1 MKILELKVDLK
12 LHHKTALVTGSTSGI
27 GEAIA
32 KTLAG
37 EGVKVVVHG
46 RREGEAKRVVEE
58 IVNTGSKASYVIG
71 DIATDAGADQVA
83 EAAIQAYGEIDILVN
98 NAGTYP
104 VKGWFEE
111 SADDW
116 NDVYNINVATMVR
129 MINRLVPPMQARRWG
144 RVISIASGVG
154 TKPQGG
160 MPAYSASKVANINL
174 AVSLAMTLA
183 DCGVT
188 SNAVSPGII
197 LSPGLH
203 DMFDKM
209 GVDSNLEVRAKMAAD
224 FAPNPAGRAGY
235 PQEVADAVVFLAS
248 GRADYITGQNLRVD
262 GGYVPTVN

>member
-1 MKILELKVDLK
+1 MDLK
-12 LHHKTALVTGSTSGI
+12 LQQKCALVTGSTSGI
-27 GEAIA
+27 GGAIA
-32 KTLAG
+32 KTLAE

-46 RREGEAKRVVEE
+46 RREAKAKRVVEE
-58 IVNTGSKASYVIG
+58 ITKAGGTAAFTIG

-83 EAAIQAYGEIDILVN
+83 EAAIQAFGGIDVLVN

-104 VKGWFEE
+104 AKGWFVE
-111 SADDW
+111 SPEDW

-129 MINRLVPPMQARRWG
+129 MINRLVPLMQERKWG
-144 RVISIASGVG
+144 RVIAIASGVG

-160 MPAYSASKVANINL
+160 MPAYSATKVANINL

-183 DCGVT
+183 DSGVT

-197 LSPGLH
+197 LTPGLH
-203 DMFDKM
+203 EMFDKM
-209 GVDSNLEVRAKMAAD
+209 SVDPDLEIRAKIAAEY
-224 FAPNPAGRAGY
+224 APNPLGRAGF
-235 PQEVADAVVFLAS
+235 PQEIADAVAFLAS

>member
-1 MKILELKVDLK
+1 VDLK
-12 LHHKTALVTGSTSGI
+12 LQHKRALVTGSTSGI

-32 KTLAG
+32 KTLSQ

-46 RREGEAKRVVEE
+46 RREVEAKRVVEE
-58 IVNTGSKASYVIG
+58 IAKAGGTATYAIG
-71 DIATDAGADQVA
+71 DLATDAGADHVSA
-83 EAAIQAYGEIDILVN
+83 AAIQAFGGIDILVN

-104 VKGWFEE
+104 AKGWFEE

-116 NDVYNINVATMVR
+116 NDAYNVNVATMVR
-129 MINRLVPPMQARRWG
+129 MINRLVPLMQERQWG
-144 RVISIASGVG
+144 RVIAIASGVG

-160 MPAYSASKVANINL
+160 MPAYSATKVANINL
-174 AVSLAMTLA
+174 AVSLAMALA
-183 DCGVT
+183 DSGVT

-197 LSPGLH
+197 LTPGLH

-235 PQEVADAVVFLAS
+235 PQEIADAVVFLAS

>member
-1 MKILELKVDLK
+1 MDLK
-12 LHHKTALVTGSTSGI
+12 LQHKRALVTGSTSGI

-32 KTLAG
+32 KTLSQ

-46 RREGEAKRVVEE
+46 RREVEAKRVVEE
-58 IVNTGSKASYVIG
+58 IAKSGGTATYAIG
-71 DIATDAGADQVA
+71 DLATDAGADHVSA
-83 EAAIQAYGEIDILVN
+83 AAIQAFGGIDILVN

-104 VKGWFEE
+104 AKGWFEE

-116 NDVYNINVATMVR
+116 NDVYNVNVATMVR
-129 MINRLVPPMQARRWG
+129 MINRLVPLMQERQWG
-144 RVISIASGVG
+144 RVIAIASGVG

-160 MPAYSASKVANINL
+160 MPAYSATKVANINL

-183 DCGVT
+183 DSGVT

-197 LSPGLH
+197 LTPGLH

-224 FAPNPAGRAGY
+224 FAPNPAERAGY
-235 PQEVADAVVFLAS
+235 PQEIADAVVFLAS

>member
-1 MKILELKVDLK
+1 MDLK
-12 LHHKTALVTGSTSGI
+12 LQQKCALVTGSTSGI

-32 KTLAG
+32 KTLAE

-46 RREGEAKRVVEE
+46 RREAEAKRVVEE
-58 IVNTGSKASYVIG
+58 ITKAGGSAAFAIG

-83 EAAIQAYGEIDILVN
+83 EAAIQAFGGIDILVN

-104 VKGWFEE
+104 AKGWFAE
-111 SADDW
+111 SPEDW
-116 NDVYNINVATMVR
+116 NDVYNVNVASMVR
-129 MINRLVPPMQARRWG
+129 MINRLVPLMQERKWG
-144 RVISIASGVG
+144 RVIAIASGVG

-160 MPAYSASKVANINL
+160 MPAYSATKAASINL

-183 DCGVT
+183 DSGVT

-197 LSPGLH
+197 LTPGIH
-203 DMFDKM
+203 EMFDKM
-209 GVDSNLEVRAKMAAD
+209 GVDSDLEVRAKMAAEHG
-224 FAPNPAGRAGY
+224 PNPLGRAGF
-235 PQEVADAVVFLAS
+235 PQEIADAVIFLAS

>member
-1 MKILELKVDLK
+1 VDLK
-12 LHHKTALVTGSTSGI
+12 LQHKRALVTGSTSGI

-32 KTLAG
+32 KTLSQ

-46 RREGEAKRVVEE
+46 RREVEAKRVVEE
-58 IVNTGSKASYVIG
+58 IAKAGGTATYAIG
-71 DIATDAGADQVA
+71 DIATDAGADHVSA
-83 EAAIQAYGEIDILVN
+83 AAIQAFGGIDILVN

-104 VKGWFEE
+104 AKGWFEE

-116 NDVYNINVATMVR
+116 NDVYNVNVATMVR
-129 MINRLVPPMQARRWG
+129 MINRLVPLMQERQWG
-144 RVISIASGVG
+144 RVIAIASGVG

-160 MPAYSASKVANINL
+160 MPAYSATKVANINL

-183 DCGVT
+183 DSGVT

-197 LSPGLH
+197 LTPGLH
-203 DMFDKM
+203 YMFDKM

-235 PQEVADAVVFLAS
+235 PQEIADAVVFLAS